1 MLEILGMH
9 YPSRTGMEVVSLR
22 IGSPF
27 GPLYHSLAAPS
38 SRICHAAA
46 KGVPVD
52 FTGARRGA
60 PHEEDEV
67 GPFYVK
73 DCATAIQL
81 LQMVDKLSH
90 RVYNIG
96 NDAPLNYWGFTEVVK
111 TIVPGMQIEL
121 QPGHGPQHRPS
132 AYMDNTR
139 IREEVGYR
147 PEYTIE
153 RAITAYI
160 DWLRRHP
167 E

>member
-1 MLEILGMH
+1 M
-9 YPSRTGMEVVSLR
+9 
-22 IGSPF
+22 
-27 GPLYHSLAAPS
+27 PL
-38 SRICHAAA
+38 
-46 KGVPVD
+46 
-52 FTGARRGA
+52 RRGA

-67 GPFYVK
+67 GAFYVK
-73 DCATAIQL
+73 DRATAIQL
-81 LQMVDKLSH
+81 LQMANKLSH
-90 RVYNIG
+90 RVYNIS
-96 NDAPLNYWGFTEVVK
+96 NDAPLNYREFTEVVK
-111 TIVPGMQIEL
+111 KIVPGMQIEL
-121 QPGHGPQHRPS
+121 QRGHRPQHRPS